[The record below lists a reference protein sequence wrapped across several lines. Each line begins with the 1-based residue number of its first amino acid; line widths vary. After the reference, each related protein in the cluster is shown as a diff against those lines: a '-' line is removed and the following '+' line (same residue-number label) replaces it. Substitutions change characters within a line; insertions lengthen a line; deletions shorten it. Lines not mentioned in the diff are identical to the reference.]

1 MDGDLFFF
9 ELSPIHGIIGVRA
22 GRARGAATP
31 PKFWV
36 TQVFWAGRE
45 IWAKPV
51 FKGVFNFVLIHSY
64 FLFLPEVGIVKP
76 VKFTRDSGCLARDE
90 PLVISKGDYKSI
102 YIFLFFCIF

>member
-1 MDGDLFFF
+1 MAVCNA
-9 ELSPIHGIIGVRA
+9 IGVQA
-22 GRARGAATP
+22 GGARGAAAP

-51 FKGVFNFVLIHSY
+51 FKDVVKFFLFRIHRY

-76 VKFTRDSGCLARDE
+76 VKFTRDSGCLERDK
-90 PLVISKGDYKSI
+90 PLVISKGDHLTI
-102 YIFLFFCIF
+102 IP